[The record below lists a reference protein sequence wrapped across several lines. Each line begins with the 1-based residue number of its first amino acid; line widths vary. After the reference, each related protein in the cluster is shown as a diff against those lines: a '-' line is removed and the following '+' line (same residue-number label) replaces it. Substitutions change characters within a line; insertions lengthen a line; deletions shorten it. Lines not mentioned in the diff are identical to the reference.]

1 MRVKA
6 EPPRAEAPRTEGP
19 GKWRVAAVYGPGSG
33 GPAGQ
38 EETALLKALKAT
50 RTRLAQAEGVPA
62 YIVFSNAALADMAAK
77 APRTMDAFLEVSGV
91 GQVKASRYGDAF
103 LETIQRYFD
112 GTL

>member
-1 MRVKA
+1 
-6 EPPRAEAPRTEGP
+6 
-19 GKWRVAAVYGPGSG
+19 
-33 GPAGQ
+33 
-38 EETALLKALKAT
+38 
-50 RTRLAQAEGVPA
+50 
-62 YIVFSNAALADMAAK
+62 MAAK